1 MHFSLLLKIISIVA
15 GVACIIGF
23 LWWLCCC
30 RRRRQDDKKR
40 RLTREFAATEEDFAI
55 HDNSH
60 AAGMRQPMLPSFQQ
74 QARRFVSPP
83 PTGYMT
89 LHDQSVNDY
98 PVNDYPYDNNNAIS
112 KQLPP
117 APLVAAT
124 ATTHKPDIPTY
135 ASKPDTIDHQPH
147 KPDEA

>member
-1 MHFSLLLKIISIVA
+1 MHFPLLLKIISIVA
-15 GVACIIGF
+15 GVACVIGF

-30 RRRRQDDKKR
+30 RRRRQDDKRR

-55 HDNSH
+55 HDNSNV
-60 AAGMRQPMLPSFQQ
+60 GMRQPMLPSFQQ

-98 PVNDYPYDNNNAIS
+98 PVNDYPYDNNAIS

-124 ATTHKPDIPTY
+124 ATTTHKPDIPTY